1 MTTHLF
7 NDDMLAMIV
16 EPNRHFRCETKLPEK
31 SGDTS
36 GKLYQSLKLLVFE
49 LLYFI

>member
-31 SGDTS
+31 DGDKKRETLS
-36 GKLYQSLKLLVFE
+36 IIETFSL
-49 LLYFI
+49 